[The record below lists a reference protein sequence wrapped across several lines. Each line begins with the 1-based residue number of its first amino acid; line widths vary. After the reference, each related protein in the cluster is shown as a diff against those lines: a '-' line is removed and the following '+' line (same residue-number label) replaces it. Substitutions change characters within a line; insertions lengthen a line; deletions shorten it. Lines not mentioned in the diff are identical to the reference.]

1 MLQFQIVYFWMALLQ
16 ATGATQ
22 APADL
27 FEMRVRP
34 VLAANCY
41 ACHREARM
49 GGLRLDSRAE
59 LMKGGASGPAIVVGK
74 SEESLMMR
82 AVLRTHER
90 FKMPP
95 PPQQALKPEEIAGLA
110 AWIDGGAVW
119 PEGAVAKVERSFWS
133 LQPVSK
139 PEPPTVRDS
148 ASISTPI
155 DRFVLA
161 RLETAGLSPNG
172 RADRRTLIRRATF
185 DLIGLPPTPEEVEAF
200 VNDTSPRPFEK
211 VIDRLLSSPHY
222 GERWG
227 RHWLDL
233 ARYADGEVGVTVDTP
248 FRNAF
253 RYRDWVVDALNKD
266 MPYNLFVKAQI
277 AADQMPESAGL
288 LAGLGFQAIGE
299 DNHERV
305 DVSTRV
311 FLGLTVGCAQCHD
324 HKYDPIPTK
333 DYYSLLGVF
342 TSSKKDEYPLA
353 APAEVETYKK
363 QKLEIDGKQGAL
375 TDWLNKQISDLVD
388 ILAAQTTRYI
398 VSAWTVM
405 TGERGDVFEAA
416 NQDSLDAV
424 TIGRWIKYLRNAE
437 KDYAFVKPWFDLVA
451 SRGGMEKLERSDVK
465 KIGDEI
471 QTLLLSILAEKKA
484 IDDRNYVKLG
494 GAKGV
499 KDEATRQYANLEFLE
514 PKKYYFWRDMAS
526 EPYRRDGFDSEGGI
540 YYHGPKEIDQ
550 FLPGTWKQHL
560 ESLRNELDALKK
572 ALPEQYPFLHVL
584 HDGDKPANEKIAIR
598 GDAQNLGE
606 EAPRRFLQALCEGE
620 PPPFTNGS
628 GRLELAESI
637 ASASNPL
644 TARVI
649 VNRVWQWHF
658 GEGIVRSSSN
668 FGQLGD
674 RPTHPELLD
683 YLAARFIEQGWSLK
697 TLHRDIM
704 LSSVYQLSSSP
715 SAMNSEKDPDNRLLW
730 RANLTPRLD
739 AESLRDAML
748 AVSGSLDCS
757 IGGPATPL
765 ADDFRRR
772 TLYGTVSRT
781 QPEATLA
788 LFDFPNPNNSSERR
802 SVTIGP
808 MQRLYFLNNSFV
820 AAQAKAL
827 AERVQKIGDDPKRI
841 TEAYKL
847 LFSREP
853 TGEELKLGREFLAE
867 GLWPQYVQVLLSS
880 SEFSS
885 VR

>member
-1 MLQFQIVYFWMALLQ
+1 MMLQFLIAYSSMALLQ
-16 ATGATQ
+16 ATAGIGT
-22 APADL
+22 PAEL
-27 FEMRVRP
+27 FERRVRP

-41 ACHREARM
+41 ACHGESRM

-59 LMKGGASGPAIVVGK
+59 LMKGGASGPALVAGK
-74 SEESLMMR
+74 SEESLLMR
-82 AVLRTHER
+82 AVRRTHER
-90 FKMPP
+90 FKM
-95 PPQQALKPEEIAGLA
+95 PPQQALKPEEIADLA
-110 AWIDGGAVW
+110 AWIDGGAMW
-119 PEGAVAKVERSFWS
+119 PEGAAAKPERSLWS
-133 LQPVSK
+133 LQPVRQS
-139 PEPPTVRDS
+139 EPPAVLDS
-148 ASISTPI
+148 AWVSTPL
-155 DRFVLA
+155 DRFILSQ
-161 RLETAGLSPNG
+161 LETAGLSPG
-172 RADRRTLIRRATF
+172 LRADRRTLIRRATF
-185 DLIGLPPTPEEVEAF
+185 DLIGLPPAPDEVDTF
-200 VNDTSPRPFEK
+200 VHDPSPRAFEK

-233 ARYADGEVGVTVDTP
+233 ARYADGQVGVTVDTP

-253 RYRDWVVDALNKD
+253 RYRDWVVEALNQD
-266 MPYNLFVKAQI
+266 LPYNLFVKAQI
-277 AADQMPESAGL
+277 AADQLPDSAAL
-288 LAGLGFQAIGE
+288 LAGLGFQAIGA
-299 DNHERV
+299 DNHDRV

-342 TSSKKDEYPLA
+342 TSSKPDEYPLA
-353 APAEVETYKK
+353 APAAVEAYKK
-363 QKLEIDGKQGAL
+363 QKLEIDEKQSAL
-375 TDWLNKQISDLVD
+375 TDWLNRQISDLVD
-388 ILAAQTTRYI
+388 ILATQTSRYI

-416 NQDSLDAV
+416 NQDSLDSL
-424 TIGRWIKYLRNAE
+424 TIGRWIKYLKNSE
-437 KDYAFVKPWFDLVA
+437 KDYGFVKPWFDQVA
-451 SRGGMEKLERSDVK
+451 TRGGVEKLERKEVK
-465 KIGDEI
+465 KIGDDI

-526 EPYRRDGFDSEGGI
+526 EPYRRDAFDSDGGI
-540 YYHGPKEIDQ
+540 YYYGPKEIDR

-560 ESLRNELDALKK
+560 DSLRAELDALK
-572 ALPEQYPFLHVL
+572 ASLPEQYPFLHVL
-584 HDGDKPANEKIAIR
+584 RDGDKPANEKIAIR
-598 GDAQNLGE
+598 GDGQNLGE
-606 EAPRRFLQALCEGE
+606 EAPRRFLQALCEGD
-620 PPPFTNGS
+620 PPPFAKGS
-628 GRLELAESI
+628 GRLELAEAIVS
-637 ASASNPL
+637 SSNPL
-644 TARVI
+644 TARVM

-683 YLAARFIEQGWSLK
+683 YLATRFMEQGWSLK
-697 TLHRDIM
+697 KLHREIM
-704 LSSVYQLSSSP
+704 LSTVYQLSSAP
-715 SAMNSEKDPDNRLLW
+715 FAPNSAKDPDNRLLW
-730 RANLTPRLD
+730 RANPTPRLD

-748 AVSGSLDCS
+748 AVSGSLDRT
-757 IGGPATPL
+757 IGGSPNPL
-765 ADDFRRR
+765 TDGFNRR

-781 QPEATLA
+781 QPEVTLA

-802 SVTIGP
+802 AVTIGP

-820 AAQAKAL
+820 AAQAKAV
-827 AERVQKIGDDPKRI
+827 AERMQSVRDDALLI
-841 TEAYKL
+841 TETYKL

-853 TGEELKLGREFLAE
+853 TSEEVKLGREFLAE
-867 GLWPQYVQVLLSS
+867 SPWPQYVQVLLSS
-880 SEFSS
+880 AEFSS

>member
-1 MLQFQIVYFWMALLQ
+1 MMLQFLIAYSSMALLQ
-16 ATGATQ
+16 ATAGIGT
-22 APADL
+22 PAEL
-27 FEMRVRP
+27 FERRVRP

-41 ACHREARM
+41 ACHGESRM

-59 LMKGGASGPAIVVGK
+59 LMKGGASGPVLVAGK
-74 SEESLMMR
+74 SEESLLMR
-82 AVLRTHER
+82 AVRRTHAR
-90 FKMPP
+90 FKM
-95 PPQQALKPEEIAGLA
+95 PPQQALKPEEIADLA
-110 AWIDGGAVW
+110 AWIDGGAIW
-119 PEGAVAKVERSFWS
+119 PEGAAAKAERSLWS
-133 LQPVSK
+133 LQPVRQS
-139 PEPPTVRDS
+139 EPPAVLDS
-148 ASISTPI
+148 AWVSTPL
-155 DRFVLA
+155 DRFILSQ
-161 RLETAGLSPNG
+161 LETAGLSPGG

-185 DLIGLPPTPEEVEAF
+185 DLIGLPPAPDEVDTF
-200 VNDTSPRPFEK
+200 VHDPSPRAFEK

-233 ARYADGEVGVTVDTP
+233 ARYADGQVGVTVDTP

-253 RYRDWVVDALNKD
+253 RYRDWVVDALNQD
-266 MPYNLFVKAQI
+266 LPYNLFVKAQI
-277 AADQMPESAGL
+277 AADQLPDSAAL
-288 LAGLGFQAIGE
+288 LAGLGFQAIGA
-299 DNHERV
+299 DNHDRV

-342 TSSKKDEYPLA
+342 TSSKPDEYPLA
-353 APAEVETYKK
+353 APAAVETYKK
-363 QKLEIDGKQGAL
+363 QKLEIDEKQSAL
-375 TDWLNKQISDLVD
+375 TDWLNRQISDLVD
-388 ILAAQTTRYI
+388 ILATQTSRYI

-416 NQDSLDAV
+416 NQDSLDSL
-424 TIGRWIKYLRNAE
+424 TIGRWIKYLKNSE
-437 KDYAFVKPWFDLVA
+437 KDYGFVKPWFDQVA
-451 SRGGMEKLERSDVK
+451 TRGGVEKLERKEVK
-465 KIGDEI
+465 KIGDDI

-526 EPYRRDGFDSEGGI
+526 EPYRRDAFDSDGGI
-540 YYHGPKEIDQ
+540 YYYGPKEIDR

-560 ESLRNELDALKK
+560 DSLRADLDALK
-572 ALPEQYPFLHVL
+572 ASLPEQYPFLHVL
-584 HDGDKPANEKIAIR
+584 RDGDKPANEKIAIR
-598 GDAQNLGE
+598 GDGQNLGE
-606 EAPRRFLQALCEGE
+606 EAPRRFLQALCEGD
-620 PPPFTNGS
+620 PPPFAKGS
-628 GRLELAESI
+628 GRLELAEAIVS
-637 ASASNPL
+637 SANPL
-644 TARVI
+644 TARVM

-683 YLAARFIEQGWSLK
+683 YLAARFMEQGWSLK
-697 TLHRDIM
+697 KLHREIM
-704 LSSVYQLSSSP
+704 LSTVYQLSSAP
-715 SAMNSEKDPDNRLLW
+715 FAPNSAKDPDNRLLW

-748 AVSGSLDCS
+748 AVSGSLDRM
-757 IGGPATPL
+757 IGGSPTPL
-765 ADDFRRR
+765 TDGFKRRA
-772 TLYGTVSRT
+772 LYGTVSRT
-781 QPEATLA
+781 QPEVTLA

-802 SVTIGP
+802 AVTIGP

-820 AAQAKAL
+820 AAQAKAV
-827 AERVQKIGDDPKRI
+827 AERMQSGRDDALLI
-841 TEAYKL
+841 TETYKL

-853 TGEELKLGREFLAE
+853 TSEEVKLGREFLAE
-867 GLWPQYVQVLLSS
+867 SPWPQYVQVLLSS
-880 SEFSS
+880 AEFSS

>member
-1 MLQFQIVYFWMALLQ
+1 MLQYLIAYSSMALLQ
-16 ATGATQ
+16 ATAGPKA
-22 APADL
+22 AADL

-41 ACHREARM
+41 SCHGESRM

-59 LMKGGASGPAIVVGK
+59 LLKGGASGPAIIVGK

-82 AVLRTHER
+82 AVRRTHER
-90 FKMPP
+90 LKM
-95 PPQQALKPEEIAGLA
+95 PPQQALKPEAIVDLA
-110 AWIDGGAVW
+110 AWIDGGAIW
-119 PEGAVAKVERSFWS
+119 PEGVVGKTERALWS
-133 LQPVSK
+133 LQPVRK
-139 PEPPTVRDS
+139 PEPPAVRDS
-148 ASISTPI
+148 AWVSTPI
-155 DRFVLA
+155 DRFVLSK
-161 RLETAGLSPNG
+161 LEAAGLSPAE

-185 DLIGLPPTPEEVEAF
+185 NLLGLPPTPQEVEAF
-200 VNDTSPRPFEK
+200 VNDSSPRAFEK
-211 VIDRLLSSPHY
+211 VIDRLLTSPHY

-233 ARYADGEVGVTVDTP
+233 ARYSDGQVGVTLDTP

-253 RYRDWVVDALNKD
+253 RYRDWVVQAFNQD
-266 MPYNLFVKAQI
+266 MPYDLFVRAQL
-277 AADQMPESAGL
+277 AADHLPENAGL
-288 LAGLGFQAIGE
+288 LAGLGFQAIGA

-342 TSSKKDEYPLA
+342 TSSKTDEYALA
-353 APAEVETYKK
+353 PPAEVETYKK
-363 QKLEIDGKQGAL
+363 QKLEIEEKQSAL

-388 ILAAQTTRYI
+388 ILAAQTSRYI

-416 NQDSLDAV
+416 KQDSLDSL
-424 TIGRWIKYLRNAE
+424 TIGRWVRYLRNSE
-437 KDYAFVKPWFDLVA
+437 KDYAFVRSWFDLVA
-451 SRGGMEKLERSDVK
+451 SCGGVEKLPRNEVRR
-465 KIGDEI
+465 IGDEI
-471 QTLLLSILAEKKA
+471 QTLLLSILSEKKA

-526 EPYRRDGFDSEGGI
+526 EPYRRDAFDSEGGI
-540 YYHGPKEIDQ
+540 YYYGPKEIDP
-550 FLPGTWKQHL
+550 FLPGAWKQHL
-560 ESLRNELDALKK
+560 DSLRSELDALKK
-572 ALPEQYPFLHVL
+572 ALPEQYPFFHVL

-598 GDAQNLGE
+598 GDAQNPGE
-606 EAPRRFLQALCEGE
+606 EAPRRFLQALCEGD
-620 PPPFTNGS
+620 PPPFTKGS
-628 GRLELAESI
+628 GRLELAEAI
-637 ASASNPL
+637 ASSSNPL

-683 YLAARFIEQGWSLK
+683 YLADRFVEQGWSLK
-697 TLHRDIM
+697 HLHRDIM
-704 LSSVYQLSSSP
+704 LSSVYQLSSTP
-715 SAMNSEKDPDNRLLW
+715 SAVNSEKDPDNQWLA
-730 RANLTPRLD
+730 RANMTYRLD

-748 AVSGSLDCS
+748 AVSGSLDRT
-757 IGGPATPL
+757 IGGSPKPL
-765 ADDFRRR
+765 TDDFKRR

-802 SVTIGP
+802 AVTIGP

-827 AERVQKIGDDPKRI
+827 AERVQSLGDDVLRI
-841 TEAYKL
+841 NEAYKL

-853 TGEELKLGREFLAE
+853 TRQELKLGLEFLTE
-867 GLWPQYVQVLLSS
+867 SPWPQYTQVLLSS
-880 SEFSS
+880 AEFSS

>member
-1 MLQFQIVYFWMALLQ
+1 
-16 ATGATQ
+16 
-22 APADL
+22 
-27 FEMRVRP
+27 
-34 VLAANCY
+34 
-41 ACHREARM
+41 M

-59 LMKGGASGPAIVVGK
+59 LLKGGASGPAIVVGK

-82 AVLRTHER
+82 AVRRTHER

-119 PEGAVAKVERSFWS
+119 PEGAAAKVERSFWS
-133 LQPVSK
+133 LQPVRK
-139 PEPPTVRDS
+139 PEPPVVRDS
-148 ASISTPI
+148 AWVSTPI
-155 DRFVLA
+155 DRFVLSK
-161 RLETAGLSPNG
+161 LETAGLMPNG
-172 RADRRTLIRRATF
+172 RTDRRTLIRRATF
-185 DLIGLPPTPEEVEAF
+185 DLIGLPPAPDEVDAF
-200 VNDTSPRPFEK
+200 VNDPSPRAFEK
-211 VIDRLLSSPHY
+211 VIDRLLASPHY

-233 ARYADGEVGVTVDTP
+233 ARYADGQVGVTVDTP

-253 RYRDWVVDALNKD
+253 RYRDWVVDAFNKD
-266 MPYNLFVKAQI
+266 MPYNQFVKAQI
-277 AADQMPESAGL
+277 AADQLPESARL

-342 TSSKKDEYPLA
+342 TSSKTDEYPLA

-363 QKLEIDGKQGAL
+363 QKLEIDEKQAAL

-416 NQDSLDAV
+416 NNDSLDSL
-424 TIGRWIKYLRNAE
+424 TLGRWIKYLRTSE
-437 KDYAFVKPWFDLVA
+437 KDYVFVKPWFDLVA
-451 SRGGMEKLERSDVK
+451 SRGGVEKLERSEVK

-526 EPYRRDGFDSEGGI
+526 EPYRRDGFDSQGGI
-540 YYHGPKEIDQ
+540 CYYGPKEIDR
-550 FLPGTWKQHL
+550 FLPGAWNQHL
-560 ESLRNELDALKK
+560 DDLRNELDALKK

-584 HDGDKPANEKIAIR
+584 HDGDKLANEKIAIR

-606 EAPRRFLQALCEGE
+606 EAPRRFLQALCEGD
-620 PPPFTNGS
+620 PPPFSKGS

-637 ASASNPL
+637 ASPSNPL

-668 FGQLGD
+668 FGQLGE

-683 YLAARFIEQGWSLK
+683 YLAARFMEQGWSLK
-697 TLHRDIM
+697 HLHRDIM

-715 SAMNSEKDPDNRLLW
+715 SAINSEKDPDNRLLW

-748 AVSGSLDCS
+748 SVSGSLDCS
-757 IGGPATPL
+757 IGGPAKPL
-765 ADDFRRR
+765 TDDFKRRA
-772 TLYGTVSRT
+772 LYGTVSRT

-802 SVTIGP
+802 AVTIGP

-820 AAQAKAL
+820 ADQAKAV
-827 AERVQKIGDDPKRI
+827 AKRVQNTGDDPKRI
-841 TEAYKL
+841 TETYKL

-853 TGEELKLGREFLAE
+853 TGEELKLGLEFLA
-867 GLWPQYVQVLLSS
+867 GSPWPQYVQVLLSS

>member
-1 MLQFQIVYFWMALLQ
+1 MLQFLIVYFSMALLQ
-16 ATGATQ
+16 ATAAQ

-41 ACHREARM
+41 ACHGETRM

-59 LMKGGASGPAIVVGK
+59 LMKGGASGPAIIVGK
-74 SEESLMMR
+74 SEESLMIR
-82 AVLRTHER
+82 AVRRTHER

-95 PPQQALKPEEIAGLA
+95 PPQQALKPEQIADLA

-119 PEGAVAKVERSFWS
+119 PEGAAAKAERSFWS
-133 LQPVSK
+133 LQPVRK
-139 PEPPTVRDS
+139 PEPPPVRDS
-148 ASISTPI
+148 AWVSTPI
-155 DRFVLA
+155 DRFVLS
-161 RLETAGLSPNG
+161 RLETAGLSPVG

-185 DLIGLPPTPEEVEAF
+185 DLLGLPPTPEEVEAF
-200 VNDTSPRPFEK
+200 LSDSSERPFEK
-211 VIDRLLSSPHY
+211 VVDRLLSSPHY

-266 MPYNLFVKAQI
+266 LPYNLFVKAQI
-277 AADQMPESAGL
+277 AADQLPESAGL

-311 FLGLTVGCAQCHD
+311 FLGLTVGCARCHD

-363 QKLEIDGKQGAL
+363 QKLEIDEKQVAL

-388 ILAAQTTRYI
+388 ILAAQTTRYV

-405 TGERGDVFEAA
+405 TGERGDVFAAA
-416 NQDSLDAV
+416 NQDSLDAL
-424 TIGRWIKYLRNAE
+424 TIGRWIKYLGNSE
-437 KDYAFVKPWFDLVA
+437 KDYAFVRPWFDLVA
-451 SRGGMEKLERSDVK
+451 SRGGVEKLERSEVK

-471 QTLLLSILAEKKA
+471 QALLLSILAEKKA

-540 YYHGPKEIDQ
+540 YYYGPKEIDR
-550 FLPGTWKQHL
+550 FLPGAWKQHL
-560 ESLRNELDALKK
+560 ESLRSELDALKK

-584 HDGDKPANEKIAIR
+584 HDGDKLANEKIAIR

-620 PPPFTNGS
+620 PPPFANGS
-628 GRLELAESI
+628 GRLELAEAI
-637 ASASNPL
+637 ASSSNPL

-683 YLAARFIEQGWSLK
+683 HLAARFVEQGWSLK
-697 TLHRDIM
+697 KLHRDIM
-704 LSSVYQLSSSP
+704 LSSVYQLSSTP

-739 AESLRDAML
+739 AESLRDSML
-748 AVSGSLDCS
+748 AVSGSLDCG
-757 IGGPATPL
+757 IGGPAKPL
-765 ADDFRRR
+765 TDDFKRR

-802 SVTIGP
+802 AVTIGP

-820 AAQAKAL
+820 AAQARAL
-827 AERVQKIGDDPKRI
+827 VERVQNTGDDPKRI
-841 TEAYKL
+841 TETYKL

-853 TGEELKLGREFLAE
+853 TGEELKLGLEFLAE
-867 GLWPQYVQVLLSS
+867 SRWPQYAQVLLSS

>member
-1 MLQFQIVYFWMALLQ
+1 MPCA
-16 ATGATQ
+16 
-22 APADL
+22 
-27 FEMRVRP
+27 
-34 VLAANCY
+34 
-41 ACHREARM
+41 ARM
-49 GGLRLDSRAE
+49 SDSKCLRLRSRLSSQSRLPIWQLG
-59 LMKGGASGPAIVVGK
+59 LMEGRSGLKG
-74 SEESLMMR
+74 
-82 AVLRTHER
+82 
-90 FKMPP
+90 PP
-95 PPQQALKPEEIAGLA
+95 LKA
-110 AWIDGGAVW
+110 
-119 PEGAVAKVERSFWS
+119 ERSFWS
-133 LQPVSK
+133 LQPVRK
-139 PEPPTVRDS
+139 PEPPPVRDS
-148 ASISTPI
+148 AWVSTPI
-155 DRFVLA
+155 DRFVLS
-161 RLETAGLSPNG
+161 RLETAGLSPVG

-185 DLIGLPPTPEEVEAF
+185 DLLGLPPTPEEVEAF
-200 VNDTSPRPFEK
+200 LSDSSERPFEK

-277 AADQMPESAGL
+277 AADQLPESAGL

-311 FLGLTVGCAQCHD
+311 FLGLTVGCARCHD
-324 HKYDPIPTK
+324 HKYDPIPTR

-363 QKLEIDGKQGAL
+363 QKLEIDEKQVAL
-375 TDWLNKQISDLVD
+375 TDWLNKQTSDLVD
-388 ILAAQTTRYI
+388 ILAAQTTRYV

-405 TGERGDVFEAA
+405 TGERGDVFAAA
-416 NQDSLDAV
+416 NQDSLDAL
-424 TIGRWIKYLRNAE
+424 TIGRWIKYLGNAE
-437 KDYAFVKPWFDLVA
+437 KDYVFVRPWFDLVA
-451 SRGGMEKLERSDVK
+451 SRGGVDKLERSEVK

-471 QTLLLSILAEKKA
+471 QALLLSILAEKKA

-540 YYHGPKEIDQ
+540 YYYGPKEIDR

-584 HDGDKPANEKIAIR
+584 HDGDKLANEKVAIR

-628 GRLELAESI
+628 GRLELAEAI
-637 ASASNPL
+637 ASSSNPL

-683 YLAARFIEQGWSLK
+683 HLAARFVEQGWSLK
-697 TLHRDIM
+697 KLHRDIM
-704 LSSVYQLSSSP
+704 LSSVYQLSSTP
-715 SAMNSEKDPDNRLLW
+715 SAINTEKDPDNRLLW

-739 AESLRDAML
+739 AESLRDSML
-748 AVSGSLDCS
+748 AVSGSLDCA
-757 IGGPATPL
+757 IGGPAKPL
-765 ADDFRRR
+765 TDDFKRRA
-772 TLYGTVSRT
+772 LYGTVSRT

-802 SVTIGP
+802 AVTIGP

-827 AERVQKIGDDPKRI
+827 VERVQNTGDEPK
-841 TEAYKL
+841 ADH
-847 LFSREP
+847 
-853 TGEELKLGREFLAE
+853 
-867 GLWPQYVQVLLSS
+867 
-880 SEFSS
+880 
-885 VR
+885 